1 MARFGKIKT
10 SPRTHRS
17 FAPRV
22 CGTLKAQG
30 VKAVREI
37 GLDGPFCYRYR
48 LEDAE
53 LLESVKAFG
62 VLTPVIVTNAGRPV
76 VIAGHKRLH
85 VAKALK
91 LKEVPVL
98 VAEKMELKDAFLLNL
113 VFNWKQRCSDM
124 DRARALGLA
133 FREFYFRENE
143 ILSVVMPLLG
153 LASDKAVLEFYRR
166 SDQFP
171 ASFKDLVEDG
181 QLSLRGVLPF
191 LKFSENDQDYFA
203 KNIGARMKLTSSQ
216 LLQAGEWLW
225 DIMKRTGKCL
235 RELCRDHKVLEKL
248 NTRDMDPRTKA
259 DRFFARVKRL
269 RFPGY
274 SLYLEAFE
282 ERRSDILRDAKDLRL
297 EPVQGFEEP
306 GFELHA
312 RVKTPEDLER
322 LLRELSSKRFSLN
335 SLFEIA
341 L

>member
-1 MARFGKIKT
+1 MARYDKMKI
-10 SPRTHRS
+10 PRKERRISKLRGHEI
-17 FAPRV
+17 
-22 CGTLKAQG
+22 LKAQS

-53 LLESVKAFG
+53 LLKSVKALG
-62 VLTPVIVTNAGRPV
+62 VLTPIVVTHAGRPV

-85 VAKALK
+85 TAKALK

-98 VAEKMELKDAFLLNL
+98 VARNMEPKDAFLFNL
-113 VFNWKQRCSDM
+113 VSNWKQRCSDM

-133 FREFYFRENE
+133 SREFHFKEHE

-153 LASDKAVLEFYRR
+153 LASDKALLEFYRKA
-166 SDQFP
+166 DQFP
-171 ASFKDLVEDG
+171 VSFKDLVEDG
-181 QLSLRGVLPF
+181 QLSLRGVQPF
-191 LKFSENDQDYFA
+191 LKFSQNDQDYFA
-203 KNIGARMKLTSSQ
+203 KNIGAQMKLTSSQ
-216 LLQAGEWLW
+216 LFQAGEWLS
-225 DIMKRTGKCL
+225 DIMKGTGKCL
-235 RELCRDHKVLEKL
+235 RELCREHKVLEKL
-248 NTRDMDPRTKA
+248 NTRGMDPRTKA

-282 ERRSDILRDAKDLRL
+282 EKRSDILHNAKDLRL
-297 EPVQGFEEP
+297 EPIQGFEEP
-306 GFELHA
+306 GFELHV
-312 RVKTPEDLER
+312 RVKTPGELER
-322 LLRELSSKRFSLN
+322 LLQELSLKRSSLN